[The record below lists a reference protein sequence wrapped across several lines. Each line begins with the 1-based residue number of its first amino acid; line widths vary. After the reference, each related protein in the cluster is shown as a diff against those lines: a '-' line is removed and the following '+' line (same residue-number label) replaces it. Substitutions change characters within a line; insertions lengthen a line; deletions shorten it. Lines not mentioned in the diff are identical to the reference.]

1 MVTNHHAELVT
12 DYEVEGS
19 LIDFIPPT
27 SEVTDRYI
35 EKFGIDDARE
45 LVRLAH
51 NRPVEFEEVTLI
63 VRTSFITHEAQNALL
78 KILEEPPVS
87 TKFVFVLPPDFV
99 LLPTLLSRFNLRS
112 PVKVKSVLKNETFK
126 IFLQE
131 DYKGRLIAI
140 EKSTKSKDTVWQ
152 RSIKNGL
159 IEYLTTTKKK
169 MDSLSNLEYVSR
181 TLLTRGAS
189 NKMLLEHAALML
201 KPRL

>member
-1 MVTNHHAELVT
+1 
-12 DYEVEGS
+12 
-19 LIDFIPPT
+19 
-27 SEVTDRYI
+27 
-35 EKFGIDDARE
+35 
-45 LVRLAH
+45 
-51 NRPVEFEEVTLI
+51 
-63 VRTSFITHEAQNALL
+63 
-78 KILEEPPVS
+78 
-87 TKFVFVLPPDFV
+87 
-99 LLPTLLSRFNLRS
+99 
-112 PVKVKSVLKNETFK
+112 
-126 IFLQE
+126 LQE